1 MSTFASRSSFV
12 LALLAVGL
20 SGQAVCAQSNPVT
33 YGPPAW
39 LGFGGNLNAGQG
51 SSAQD
56 SSTQDSSQDSSAN
69 GRVLGFE
76 DRSVGGLFS
85 TRYNFSNGWFVGS
98 ERNSTALSMS
108 GLNQPSAFGSLQSE
122 GVQFGY
128 NFQNAPVSVYA
139 GFNTLKYNS
148 GIAAPFTTPLDS
160 ITGAAS
166 GYGAHAGIEF
176 KPVSNLSVQLGAGFT
191 QRSGRIDTDT
201 SSRFLTNDSQFD
213 LVRPR

>member
-1 MSTFASRSSFV
+1 MFAGRSGLV
-12 LALLAVGL
+12 LGLLAVGL
-20 SGQAVCAQSNPVT
+20 SGQTLYAQSTPVT
-33 YGPPAW
+33 YGPPEW
-39 LGFGGNLNAGQG
+39 LGFGGNLHAGQG
-51 SSAQD
+51 SN
-56 SSTQDSSQDSSAN
+56 TQDSNTQGPSAN

-76 DRSVGGLFS
+76 DRSVGSLLS

-98 ERNSTALSMS
+98 ERNSAALGMS
-108 GLNQPSAFGSLQSE
+108 GFNQATAFGSLQSE
-122 GVQFGY
+122 SVQFGY
-128 NFQNAPVSVYA
+128 NFQNAPVTVYG

-160 ITGAAS
+160 VAGGVA

-176 KPVSNLSVQLGAGFT
+176 RPTSNISLQLGAGFT
-191 QRSGRIDTDT
+191 QRSGRIDSDT